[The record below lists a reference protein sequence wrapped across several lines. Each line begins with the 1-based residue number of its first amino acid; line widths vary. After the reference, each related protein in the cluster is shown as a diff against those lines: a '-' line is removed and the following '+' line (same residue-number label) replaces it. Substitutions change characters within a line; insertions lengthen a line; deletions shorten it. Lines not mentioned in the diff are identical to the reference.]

1 MGIIQIKNL
10 SYSYD
15 QQVSPLFEK
24 VNLEIDARWKLGLI
38 GRNGRGK
45 TTLLKILWGQVPY
58 QGQVNTDLQFNYFPA
73 KVPNPQAPLE
83 KVLMEITQRDYSNF
97 WEVEREMDRIGLS
110 NELLA
115 RPYDELSPGQRTKA
129 QLAAMFANAG
139 AFQLIDEPT
148 NHLDDEGRQRLA
160 DYLKRK
166 QGFIVVSHDRD
177 FLNQVID
184 HVIAID
190 RAQITSLHGN
200 YTTWATERQRED
212 ERERRTKE
220 TLQKEVKQLSK
231 AAHQKQN
238 WSMATE
244 REKAGAPDK
253 GFVGHKA
260 AKIMKRAT
268 TIQARAEA
276 KVADKQRLLKNI
288 EIEAELQLNYNPPRL
303 PVKASLLT
311 VDQLV
316 VSRGKGPLNQPISF
330 NLKAGERIV
339 LQGPNGVGKSTLIAA
354 ILGNPELRTT
364 GSVNLRN
371 GLKVSYLP
379 QAFDALSGDLASFAQ
394 AKGVELQDLLAT
406 LRKLGFEREMFTQ
419 RIEQM
424 SMGQKRKVALAR
436 ALCEPA
442 HLYIWDE
449 PLNYLDVITR
459 EQIQQLILRVRP
471 PMLLIDHDREFVRQV
486 NTKLLEVKTRV

>member
-15 QQVSPLFEK
+15 QQVTPLFEK
-24 VNLEIDARWKLGLI
+24 VDLEIDARWKLGLI

-45 TTLLKILWGQVPY
+45 TTLLKILRGQVPY

-73 KVPNPQAPLE
+73 KIPNPQATLE
-83 KVLMEITQRDYSNF
+83 NVLMKITQRDYSNF
-97 WEVEREMDRIGLS
+97 GEVEREMDRIGLP
-110 NELLA
+110 NELLTQ
-115 RPYDELSPGQRTKA
+115 PYGELSPGQRIKA

-148 NHLDDEGRQRLA
+148 NHLDEEGRQRLA

-200 YTTWATERQRED
+200 YTTWATERQRAD

-220 TLQKEVKQLSK
+220 TLQKEVKQLTK
-231 AAHQKQN
+231 AAQQKQN
-238 WSMATE
+238 WSKATE
-244 REKAGAPDK
+244 REKVGAADK

-268 TIQARAEA
+268 MIQARAEA

-288 EIEAELQLNYNPPRL
+288 EIDAELQLNYNPPRL
-303 PVKASLLT
+303 PANASLLT
-311 VDQLV
+311 VNQLV
-316 VSRGKGPLNQPISF
+316 VSRGNASLNLPVSF
-330 NLKAGERIV
+330 ELKNDDRIV

-354 ILGNPELRTT
+354 ILGNQELRTAGT
-364 GSVNLRN
+364 VSLRN

-379 QAFDALSGDLASFAQ
+379 QAFDELSGDLASFAQ
-394 AKGVELQDLLAT
+394 AKAVDLQDLLAT
-406 LRKLGFEREMFTQ
+406 LRKLGFERELFTQ

-442 HLYIWDE
+442 NLYIWDE

-459 EQIQQLILRVRP
+459 EQIQQLILRERP
-471 PMLLIDHDREFVRQV
+471 AMLIIDHDREFVRQV
-486 NTKLLEVKTRV
+486 NTQIVEITPGF